1 MIHEILPVGMLACN
15 CSVFGDEQTR
25 EALVVDPG
33 DDIARVL
40 EILERH
46 RLTVKAIV
54 ITHAHID
61 HIGGAQKLKQ
71 ATGAPVYMNPAD
83 EGLQKMMDVQ
93 AAWLGVPAP
102 EAVEID
108 APANDGARLAIGLT
122 EFHVMHTPGHTP
134 GSISL
139 WIPSERKLVAG
150 DTLFRDS
157 IGRTDLPG
165 GDSRQIL
172 RSIHDKLLPLDEETV
187 VIPGHG
193 GITTLGREKQFN
205 YFLQGLT

>member
-25 EALVVDPG
+25 EAIVVDPG

-40 EILERH
+40 EVVARH
-46 RLTVKAIV
+46 GLTVKAIV

-61 HIGGAQKLKQ
+61 HIGGAAKLKQ
-71 ATGAPVYMNPAD
+71 ATGAPVYMNENDAA
-83 EGLQKMMDVQ
+83 LQAMMDMQ
-93 AAWLGVPAP
+93 AAWLGVRTPDS
-102 EAVEID
+102 VEID
-108 APANDGARLAIGLT
+108 TAAKDGDRLDIGATGFL
-122 EFHVMHTPGHTP
+122 VLHTPGHTQ

-139 WIPSERKLVAG
+139 WIPSEKKLVAG

-165 GDSRQIL
+165 GDGRQIL
-172 RSIHDKLLPLDEETV
+172 QSIHEKLLTLPEETV

-193 GITTLGREKQFN
+193 EITSIGREKEFN
-205 YFLQGLT
+205 YFLQ